1 MVNAS
6 CSQNAITPELL
17 EFGRWF
23 FAQSCDF
30 VLGVQNLSDL
40 PVADLPEIA
49 FAGRSNVG
57 KSSLINA
64 LTNRLDLARTSKT
77 PGRTQQLNFFS
88 LINRLYLVDMPG
100 YGYASAS
107 KTQISA
113 WNSLLR
119 TYLQGR
125 PSLKRVYLLI
135 DARHGLKPSDIDIM
149 KLLDVCATSYQ
160 IVLTKVDKI
169 TPEDCQHLI
178 QDIEGALQ
186 QHPAAYPYVL
196 ATSTVKSQGID
207 VLRAVIAQWVEP
219 EQ

>member
-1 MVNAS
+1 MVNAPS
-6 CSQNAITPELL
+6 SQDLLLTPTQL

-23 FAQSCDF
+23 FSQDCSF
-30 VLGVQNLSDL
+30 VWGVQKLSDL
-40 PVADLPEIA
+40 PVANLPEIA

-88 LINRLYLVDMPG
+88 IINRLYLVDMPG
-100 YGYASAS
+100 YGYALAS
-107 KTQISA
+107 KEQIKS
-113 WNSLLR
+113 WTNLLR

-135 DARHGLKPSDIDIM
+135 DARHGLKPADFDIM
-149 KLLDVCATSYQ
+149 KLLDQCATSYQ
-160 IVLTKVDKI
+160 IILTKIDKI
-169 TPEDCQHLI
+169 KAENCEQLI
-178 QDIEGALQ
+178 QNIQKILL

-196 ATSTVKSQGID
+196 ATSTVKNQGID
-207 VLRAVIAQWVEP
+207 SLRAIIGQWVE
-219 EQ
+219 Q

>member
-1 MVNAS
+1 MVNAPQL
-6 CSQNAITPELL
+6 QNLSITPALI

-23 FAQSCDF
+23 FSQECLF

-40 PVADLPEIA
+40 PTANLPEVA

-100 YGYASAS
+100 YGYASAPKEQI
-107 KTQISA
+107 KT
-113 WNSLLR
+113 WTSLLR

-125 PSLKRVYLLI
+125 PSLKRVYLL
-135 DARHGLKPSDIDIM
+135 KPGDIDIM
-149 KLLDVCATSYQ
+149 KMLDQCATSYQ
-160 IVLTKVDKI
+160 ITLTKIDKI
-169 TPEDCQHLI
+169 KPEECQQLI
-178 QDIEGALQ
+178 QDIQELLQ

-196 ATSTVKSQGID
+196 ATSTVKNQGID
-207 VLRAVIAQWVEP
+207 ILRAIIGQWVEP
-219 EQ
+219 

>member
-1 MVNAS
+1 MAHAA
-6 CSQNAITPELL
+6 CSQDLSITPVLL

-23 FAQSCDF
+23 FAQDCSF

-40 PVADLPEIA
+40 PVANLPEIA

-64 LTNRLDLARTSKT
+64 LTNRIDLARTSKT

-88 LINRLYLVDMPG
+88 IINRLYLVDMPG
-100 YGYASAS
+100 YGYALAS
-107 KTQISA
+107 KEQIKT
-113 WNSLLR
+113 WTRLLR

-135 DARHGLKPSDIDIM
+135 DARHGLKASDMDIM
-149 KLLDVCATSYQ
+149 KLLDQCATSYQ
-160 IVLTKVDKI
+160 IVLTKTDKI
-169 TPEDCQHLI
+169 TSEDCQQLI
-178 QDIEGALQ
+178 QHIQTQLQ

-196 ATSTVKSQGID
+196 ATSTVKNQGID
-207 VLRAVIAQWVEP
+207 NLRATITQWVE
-219 EQ
+219 Q

>member
-1 MVNAS
+1 MVNAP
-6 CSQNAITPELL
+6 CSQNLSITPELL

-23 FAQSCDF
+23 FSQECSF
-30 VLGVQNLSDL
+30 VLGVQKLPDL
-40 PVADLPEIA
+40 PMADLPEVA

-88 LINRLYLVDMPG
+88 IINRLYLVDMPG
-100 YGYASAS
+100 YGYASAA
-107 KTQISA
+107 KEQIKA
-113 WNSLLR
+113 WTSLLR

-149 KLLDVCATSYQ
+149 KLLDSCATSYQ
-160 IVLTKVDKI
+160 IILTKIDKI
-169 TPEDCQHLI
+169 KPEACQQLI
-178 QDIEGALQ
+178 QDTQALLQ
-186 QHPAAYPYVL
+186 QHPAAYPYIL
-196 ATSTVKSQGID
+196 ATSTVKNQGID
-207 VLRAVIAQWVEP
+207 TLRALIGQWVEP
-219 EQ
+219 